1 MNDTLNLL
9 AHARHHVEELVN
21 DQRGENDFMPFMTVR
36 RRDGQEAYLGMHG
49 MEPETKD
56 DLAAV
61 MFGMI
66 VAHQA
71 TEAVFASVSWM
82 VAYPRDQVPGVLN
95 VDLVQPSKHPDRYE
109 AVMMEHAT
117 RDGGTCYT
125 AKVHRRDGRVYLD
138 EWDQLDTSNAGGG
151 RFGDAMF
158 AGLRM
163 AAVLPPEMLELADED
178 PETAMRAAARA
189 YKERRAAAIKKMQ
202 GQKDKPPR
210 KEKS

>member
-1 MNDTLNLL
+1 MNDATLSLL
-9 AHARHHVEELVN
+9 EHARHHVEELVK
-21 DQRGENDFMPFMTVR
+21 DLRGEKDFMPFMTVR
-36 RRDGQEAYLGMHG
+36 RRDGQEGYLGMHG
-49 MEPETKD
+49 MEDDNKD

-71 TEAVFASVSWM
+71 VEAVFASASWM
-82 VAYPRDQVPGVLN
+82 VAYPKDQKPGVLN
-95 VDLVQPSKHPDRYE
+95 VDLVRPSEHPDRYE

-117 RDGGTCYT
+117 NDGGACYT
-125 AKVHRRDGRVYLD
+125 ALLHRRDGRVYLD
-138 EWDQLDTSNAGGG
+138 EWEQLDISAQGGG

-163 AAVLPPEMLELADED
+163 AAVLPPEMLAAADED
-178 PETAMRAAARA
+178 PDMAIRAAARA

-202 GQKDKPPR
+202 GAKKKTPR
-210 KEKS
+210 KEK

>member
-21 DQRGENDFMPFMTVR
+21 DLRGENDFMPFMTVR
-36 RRDGQEAYLGMHG
+36 RRDGQEGYLGMHG
-49 MEPETKD
+49 MEDETKD

-66 VAHQA
+66 VTHQA
-71 TEAVFASVSWM
+71 VEAVFASCSWM
-82 VAYPRDQVPGVLN
+82 VAFPKNQEGGELK
-95 VDLVQPSKHPDRYE
+95 VDLVRPSEHPDRFE

-117 RDGGTCYT
+117 RDGGACYT
-125 AKVHRRDGRVYLD
+125 AKLHRRDGRVLLG
-138 EWDQLDTSNAGGG
+138 EWDKLDASGGGG
-151 RFGDAMF
+151 RFADAMF

-163 AAVLPPEMLELADED
+163 AAVLPPEMLAAADED